1 MELVMR
7 HALLSCLVALPLS
20 ACLIVTDDGADENA
34 DTSGVEA
41 TAEGTGSEGTSSV
54 GETSVGETSV
64 GETSVGETSVGET
77 SVGETSVG
85 ETSGG
90 ETTGGETTGGE
101 TSGGETTEGGT
112 LTWYSS
118 CGDPVC
124 QGYGGPWEGVPPCGD
139 IAEGDPCSMEGA
151 ECDFMSDCNAV
162 MVCATMDPKMQ
173 EGGCPISR
181 AAFKQDIEYLDAAG
195 RDAFYREV
203 LDMRL
208 ATWRYRDRSDAK
220 PSLGVILEDG
230 EDRIWA
236 DGANDRVDLYSY
248 GSLALVGVQAQA
260 DELAELRAAVAALQ
274 SEVVEL
280 REQAARCK

>member
-7 HALLSCLVALPLS
+7 HALLSCLVAVPLA
-20 ACLIVTDDGADENA
+20 ACVIVADDGADENA
-34 DTSGVEA
+34 DTSGAEA
-41 TAEGTGSEGTSSV
+41 TAEGTGTVGETSVGETSV
-54 GETSVGETSV
+54 GETGETSVGETSV

-77 SVGETSVG
+77 VGETSVGETSVG
-85 ETSGG
+85 ET
-90 ETTGGETTGGE
+90 
-101 TSGGETTEGGT
+101 GETTEGGT
-112 LTWYSS
+112 LAWYSS

-208 ATWRYRDRSDAK
+208 ATWRYRERSDAK

-236 DGANDRVDLYSY
+236 DPANDRVDLYSY

-260 DELAELRAAVAALQ
+260 DQLAELQAAVAALQ
-274 SEVVEL
+274 SEVVAL

>member
-1 MELVMR
+1 MR
-7 HALLSCLVALPLS
+7 ISSSILFLTLPLG
-20 ACLIVTDDGADENA
+20 ACVIIADDGADENA
-34 DTSGVEA
+34 DTSSAEA
-41 TAEGTGSEGTSSV
+41 TAEGTSTVAESSA
-54 GETSVGETSV
+54 GETSLGESTAAESSETAVAETSPEDSSAGETV
-64 GETSVGETSVGET
+64 VAETSPGDTST
-77 SVGETSVG
+77 SDTASDTS
-85 ETSGG
+85 
-90 ETTGGETTGGE
+90 
-101 TSGGETTEGGT
+101 TEGGT

-139 IAEGDPCSMEGA
+139 IVEGDPCSMEGA

-181 AAFKQDIEYLDAAG
+181 AAFKQDIAYLDAAG

-208 ATWRYRDRSDAK
+208 ATWRYRERSDAK

-236 DGANDRVDLYSY
+236 DPANDRVDLYSY

-274 SEVVEL
+274 GEVVEL

>member
-1 MELVMR
+1 MEVFMR
-7 HALLSCLVALPLS
+7 HALLSCLALPLA
-20 ACLIVTDDGADENA
+20 ACLIVTDDGADDAA
-34 DTSGVEA
+34 DA
-41 TAEGTGSEGTSSV
+41 TAEGTAPEGTN
-54 GETSVGETSV
+54 GETSNGETANGETSN
-64 GETSVGETSVGET
+64 GETSNGETSNGET
-77 SVGETSVG
+77 SNGETSN
-85 ETSGG
+85 
-90 ETTGGETTGGE
+90 
-101 TSGGETTEGGT
+101 GGT

-139 IAEGDPCSMEGA
+139 IVEGEPCSMEGA

-181 AAFKQDIEYLDAAG
+181 AAFKQDIAYLDVAG

-208 ATWRYRDRSDAK
+208 ATWRYRERSDAK

-236 DGANDRVDLYSY
+236 DPANDRVDLYSY

-274 SEVVEL
+274 GEVVEL